1 MQTAKIKA
9 IIFDMDG
16 VIVNSEPIREKAE
29 FETCRDYGMEVL
41 KSEQDGFRG
50 KKLEDIF
57 KYASEKYGK
66 GSESIKE
73 MIE

>member
-41 KSEQDGFRG
+41 KSE
-50 KKLEDIF
+50 
-57 KYASEKYGK
+57 
-66 GSESIKE
+66 
-73 MIE
+73 